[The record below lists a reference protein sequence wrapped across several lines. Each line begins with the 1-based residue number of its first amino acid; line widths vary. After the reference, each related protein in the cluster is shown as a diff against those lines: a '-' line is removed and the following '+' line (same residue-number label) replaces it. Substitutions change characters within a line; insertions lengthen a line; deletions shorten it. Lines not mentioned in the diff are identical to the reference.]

1 VTHRGNPGRLRA
13 KSGCSSSERILSKKE
28 NLKDDLIP
36 KLNIVIKVTIN
47 YNTLDLFMRSFR
59 CFVPSIIFKV

>member
-36 KLNIVIKVTIN
+36 KLNIVIKVT
-47 YNTLDLFMRSFR
+47 
-59 CFVPSIIFKV
+59 P